1 MSCNTDLV
9 GSNSFII
16 LLSGVLAN
24 YFEKLNVLKIFK
36 QVTSIFL
43 GHSEFNSLSVYVYL
57 YIHIRKRQIDNV
69 TNLEHYFN
77 IIYIGVHI
85 WIYMHIWREVH
96 FLAEFK
102 SDMYTISH
110 IHTFTYFQDFG
121 SCNFDCLLYKD
132 DAAWQIQL

>member
-77 IIYIGVHI
+77 IIYRCTYMN
-85 WIYMHIWREVH
+85 IYAYMKRGT
-96 FLAEFK
+96 FL
-102 SDMYTISH
+102 
-110 IHTFTYFQDFG
+110 G
-121 SCNFDCLLYKD
+121 RV
-132 DAAWQIQL
+132 